1 MARPEKRGIDY
12 FPLETGFLNDLK
24 VRRILKT
31 CGASSISVLLFL
43 LSNIYDDEGYF
54 LKWNDDIAF
63 LAADNLGLDE
73 QEVLDVLKVA
83 FKVGFFDENMFV
95 KYNILT
101 SKGIQERYIAAV
113 SRRKKI
119 TLIKEFIVTLSCTNV
134 SNNIIIVNINGVND
148 DINRVDVGK
157 STQSKVKESKVIKE
171 KNIKEKKLQLE
182 NQLEKRKQ
190 EFYNSLIPYTN
201 IYGREMIRDFYDYW
215 IEPNK
220 SKTKMRVDL
229 EKTWDLERRL
239 RAWAK
244 RNKVF
249 VNGNNKDDYRSAAEQ
264 RAEDAAAIMRRL
276 AAEDDAAQ
284 HNIKG

>member
-12 FPLETGFLNDLK
+12 FPMETGFLNDLK

-43 LSNIYDDEGYF
+43 ISNIYEDEGYF

-101 SKGIQERYIAAV
+101 SKGIQERYIAAA

-119 TLIKEFIVTLSCTNV
+119 TLIKEFIVTLSCTNA

-148 DINRVDVGK
+148 DINGVNVGK
-157 STQSKVKESKVIKE
+157 STQSKVIKE

-190 EFYNSLIPYTN
+190 EFYNSLIPYTD
-201 IYGREMIRDFYDYW
+201 IYGREMIREFFDFW
-215 IEPNK
+215 TEPNK

-239 RAWAK
+239 RTWAK